1 VVAAVLLLGGGLVA
15 LQTAAITTGLP
26 FAFVVLMMCWATWSG
41 LKQYVEKYG
50 WDD

>member
-1 VVAAVLLLGGGLVA
+1 MGGGLVA

-26 FAFVVLMMCWATWSG
+26 FAVIVLMMCWAVLRG
-41 LKQYVEKYG
+41 LRNYVDKYG